1 MTKIEK
7 LLQKALNSPTNLS
20 FNELCKLAEYHGF
33 AFARQ
38 SGSHRIYV
46 HEKNGDLMNFQ
57 PDKHDKG
64 KAKIKQIDQL
74 IRYLEDHNLIK
85 AD

>member
-20 FNELCKLAEYHGF
+20 FNELCKLAAFYGVT
-33 AFARQ
+33 FARQ

-46 HEKNGDLMNFQ
+46 HVRNGDLMNFH

-74 IRYLEDHNLIK
+74 IRYPTAITSLR
-85 AD
+85 